1 MITAFRLTIVMALVA
16 FPGCSSDGI
25 TEPKCDRCDEMR
37 VVTDRPEYRPGSVIA
52 FSLTNRTSA
61 VLRYDWCS
69 VAIASRGS
77 SEEFQTPYSPARRC
91 GYGAGLPDVLEHM
104 VLISP
109 GETLR
114 DSATISSGAVQSQYR
129 IHLWLLDEN
138 GLPESGNP
146 VASNIF
152 DVYPGADRAI
162 GSR

>member
-1 MITAFRLTIVMALVA
+1 MITRVRLIIVTALVA
-16 FPGCSSDGI
+16 LAGCSSDSI
-25 TEPKCDRCDEMR
+25 TEPECDRCDEMR

-52 FSLTNRTSA
+52 FTLTNRTTA

-69 VAIASRGS
+69 VAFASKGS

-91 GYGAGLPDVLEHM
+91 GFGAGLPDVLEHM
-104 VLISP
+104 VLIPP

-138 GLPESGNP
+138 GLPETGNP
-146 VASNIF
+146 IASNVF
-152 DVYPGADRAI
+152 DVFPGADRGI